1 MRISISRMTNST
13 ILIKTVLFIAG
24 ALRAPITVVGPLIEV
39 IRSTFDLGATEAGL
53 LTTVPLL
60 AFAAI
65 SPFAA
70 WLNKYGLEKSL
81 FVAMMLI
88 AAGILLRSAGSP
100 LCLYVGTCIIGCGMA
115 VGNVLLPS
123 LVKRDFPAQITPL
136 TAMYSV
142 MMGLSAAC
150 ASVVAVPLARLS
162 GLGWPL
168 ALGLTAALPV
178 LAAIFLWKLDGWAAG
193 SSRPANAVEQRRIW
207 SSAIAWQVA
216 LFLGLNSFVYYVA
229 IAWLPAILTELGY
242 SSEQAGSLHGLMQIA
257 GTIPAVILIPASSR
271 LHEHGKLAAAASLLS
286 AAGFIGLV
294 LEPNQAAP
302 WVILFG
308 CGTGAGLVLGLSFLG
323 LRAPSSHGAAVLSG
337 MAQCV
342 GYGLAAAGPPLI
354 GALHGMLSTW
364 TVPLLVCVAVCIAM
378 GVLGLFAGRSGT
390 IETGH
395 TAPEQL
401 RTRSQ

>member
-1 MRISISRMTNST
+1 MRISISRMTNSPT
-13 ILIKTVLFIAG
+13 LVKSVLFVAG

-70 WLNKYGLEKSL
+70 WLNKYGLERSL
-81 FVAMMLI
+81 FAAMMLI
-88 AAGILLRSAGSP
+88 TAGILLRSAGSS
-100 LCLYVGTCIIGCGMA
+100 LCLYVGTCVIGCGIA

-123 LVKRDFPAQITPL
+123 LVKRDFPAHIVPL

-150 ASVVAVPLARLS
+150 ASVVAVPLARVS

-168 ALGLTAALPV
+168 ALGVTAALPV
-178 LAAIFLWKLDGWAAG
+178 LAAILLWRLDGWTAE
-193 SSRPANAVEQRRIW
+193 SSRPANSLEQRWIW
-207 SSAIAWQVA
+207 SSAIAWQVT

-229 IAWLPAILTELGY
+229 IGWLPAILTEFGY

-271 LHEHGKLAAAASLLS
+271 LHEHGKLAAGASLLS
-286 AAGFIGLV
+286 AAGFTGLV
-294 LEPNQAAP
+294 LEPNQAAL
-302 WVILFG
+302 WVILLG

-342 GYGLAAAGPPLI
+342 GYGLAAVGPPLI
-354 GALHGMLSTW
+354 GALREIAAAW
-364 TVPLLVCVAVCIAM
+364 TVPLFVCAAVCVAM
-378 GVLGLFAGRSGT
+378 GVLGLLAGRSGT
-390 IETGH
+390 VEMEHVG
-395 TAPEQL
+395 PYQL
-401 RTRSQ
+401 RSRA